1 MGQWKKQMTTKNI
14 DQKKKPLSQRAYFR
28 KLFLKKYQNE
38 LNYPNITNIG
48 ANYKGNKKLSSKY
61 NTLKNSRK

>member
-1 MGQWKKQMTTKNI
+1 MGQWKKQITTKNI

-38 LNYPNITNIG
+38 LNYPTNIG